1 MLTLF
6 GVFMVGF
13 LGWRAFL
20 YFRSGKPI
28 AGGAACLG
36 IGLFGMLLWVQ
47 YAKSVD
53 EARGYTRAEAIAR
66 AETGAE
72 SANSPAEPELASD
85 EPVIGDF
92 DASKIN
98 R

>member
-6 GVFMVGF
+6 GIFMVAF

-36 IGLFGMLLWVQ
+36 IGLFGLLLWVQ

-66 AETGAE
+66 AE
-72 SANSPAEPELASD
+72 SANSPAEPEPASD

>member
-1 MLTLF
+1 MLTFF
-6 GVFMVGF
+6 GIFMVAF

-20 YFRSGKPI
+20 YFRSGRAI

-66 AETGAE
+66 AE
-72 SANSPAEPELASD
+72 SAKSPAEPEPASD

>member
-6 GVFMVGF
+6 GVFVALS

-28 AGGAACLG
+28 AGG
-36 IGLFGMLLWVQ
+36 
-47 YAKSVD
+47 
-53 EARGYTRAEAIAR
+53 
-66 AETGAE
+66 
-72 SANSPAEPELASD
+72 
-85 EPVIGDF
+85 EPVTGDF

>member
-66 AETGAE
+66 AENAK
-72 SANSPAEPELASD
+72 APAEPEPASD